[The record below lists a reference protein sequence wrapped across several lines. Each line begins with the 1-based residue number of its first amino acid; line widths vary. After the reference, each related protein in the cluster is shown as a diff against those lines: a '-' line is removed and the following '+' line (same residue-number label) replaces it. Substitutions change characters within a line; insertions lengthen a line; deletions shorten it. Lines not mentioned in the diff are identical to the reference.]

1 MNMTFVLTQ
10 LEHFVYGMLGLLVLY
25 GTFLGILLVRRVTQ
39 KRFSGQKAAQA
50 FLEEVREQLNQQ
62 NYDAV
67 AELCD
72 SPRYWAKAVPQLILL
87 ALANRTRPMNKLKR
101 MVAEKFEREVLA
113 ELEYSLAWVATCVRT
128 GPMLG
133 LMGTVLGIIVSFQQ
147 LGAMGSA
154 GGDPGQLAAGIG
166 TALMATALGLTVAIP
181 LTLLGAIFH
190 VRVGR
195 LQSDVQ
201 KFMAEFLEDLEVAMS
216 RGKR

>member
-1 MNMTFVLTQ
+1 MNMSFVLTQ

-25 GTFLGILLVRRVTQ
+25 GVFLGILLVRRVTQ
-39 KRFSGQKAAQA
+39 KRFSSQKVAQA
-50 FLEEVREQLNQQ
+50 FLEEVRDMLNQQ
-62 NYDAV
+62 NYDGV

-113 ELEYSLAWVATCVRT
+113 ELEYSLAWIATCVRT

-133 LMGTVLGIIVSFQQ
+133 LMGTVLGIIVSFQK
-147 LGAMGSA
+147 LGEMGSS
-154 GGDPGQLAAGIG
+154 GGDASSLAAGIG

-201 KFMAEFLEDLEVAMS
+201 KYISEFLEDLEVAMS